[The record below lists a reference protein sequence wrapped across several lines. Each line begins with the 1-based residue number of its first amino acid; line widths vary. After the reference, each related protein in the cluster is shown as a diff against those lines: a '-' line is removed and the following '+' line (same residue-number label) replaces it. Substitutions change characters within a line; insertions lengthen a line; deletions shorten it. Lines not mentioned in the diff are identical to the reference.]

1 MAGVLICPVS
11 RADTC
16 VACTKSSS
24 SKSRL
29 SRLVGD
35 DLGLGLATPTLR
47 LQLAGMLIAQSLV
60 QEFPS
65 IRFRASK
72 PVGDDPGSG
81 LETQALVSQRVAL
94 ELDERLRQFQ
104 QAGQLPSTQTCDLI
118 IVDRSAAKNVQ
129 LHCARAA
136 QHCLHAEETCWQLL
150 RLACAACP
158 LCEAGSRKSF

>member
-1 MAGVLICPVS
+1 M
-11 RADTC
+11 
-16 VACTKSSS
+16 
-24 SKSRL
+24 
-29 SRLVGD
+29 
-35 DLGLGLATPTLR
+35 
-47 LQLAGMLIAQSLV
+47 

-118 IVDRSAAKNVQ
+118 IVDRFVWVLQAGTQSCSMRV
-129 LHCARAA
+129 HV
-136 QHCLHAEETCWQLL
+136 L
-150 RLACAACP
+150 RGMA
-158 LCEAGSRKSF
+158 

>member
-1 MAGVLICPVS
+1 MLRPSCMGVSVS
-11 RADTC
+11 GGR
-16 VACTKSSS
+16 S
-24 SKSRL
+24 
-29 SRLVGD
+29 
-35 DLGLGLATPTLR
+35 
-47 LQLAGMLIAQSLV
+47 

-118 IVDRSAAKNVQ
+118 IVDR
-129 LHCARAA
+129 CAGTATGCQPATEVCQCWGGWFSGRAERR
-136 QHCLHAEETCWQLL
+136 QAEAVLL
-150 RLACAACP
+150 RVLCSLSLGTIKEHRYVRRTNCAC
-158 LCEAGSRKSF
+158 LVKGL